1 MSISK
6 QPINWPRAL
15 QMHRDWQKKSTYKAI
30 AEAAGVSID
39 EVKKIV
45 RWVSSILEESKR
57 QASTTGRNKLQP
69 KTVADAPKPPMVRP
83 PAVYSN
89 STPYGIAKTFPSPPA
104 PLLEERG
111 APV

>member
-1 MSISK
+1 VVRLILKIIYETKCGKMSTNN

-15 QMHRDWQKKSTYKAI
+15 QMHRAWQKNITYTAI
-30 AEAAGVSID
+30 AENEGVSID

-45 RWVSSILEESKR
+45 RWVAAILKESKPHQLNR
-57 QASTTGRNKLQP
+57 LQP

-89 STPYGIAKTFPSPPA
+89 STPYGIAKTF
-104 PLLEERG
+104 
-111 APV
+111 

>member
-1 MSISK
+1 MSTNN

-15 QMHRDWQKKSTYKAI
+15 QMHRSWQKKSTYKAI
-30 AEAAGVSID
+30 AENEGVSID

-45 RWVSSILEESKR
+45 RWVATILAESKR
-57 QASTTGRNKLQP
+57 QAGAPRGNKLQP

-89 STPYGIAKTFPSPPA
+89 TTPYGIAKTFEA
-104 PLLEERG
+104 
-111 APV
+111 